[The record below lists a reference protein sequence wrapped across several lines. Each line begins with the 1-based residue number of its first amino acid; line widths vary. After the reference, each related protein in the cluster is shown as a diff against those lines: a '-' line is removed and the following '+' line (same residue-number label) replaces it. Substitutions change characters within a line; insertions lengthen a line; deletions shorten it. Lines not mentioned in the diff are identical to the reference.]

1 MIVALSGVDDRRDCI
16 GGAILPKEATNEI
29 NHDPLFLPPTTSE
42 SNHDKVGESREETRL
57 KVVNLE
63 KVDREQFDEDRGVE
77 ADDGKERFGGNQVSE
92 SSESLSQVTVMIV
105 MMMMM
110 MIVMM
115 ARGDL
120 PCH

>member
-1 MIVALSGVDDRRDCI
+1 M
-16 GGAILPKEATNEI
+16 PKEATNEI

-42 SNHDKVGESREETRL
+42 SNHDKVGESREDTRL

-63 KVDREQFDEDRGVE
+63 KVDGEQFDEDRGVE

-105 MMMMM
+105 MMMM
-110 MIVMM
+110 IVMM
-115 ARGDL
+115 ARSDL

>member
-1 MIVALSGVDDRRDCI
+1 M
-16 GGAILPKEATNEI
+16 PKEATNEI
-29 NHDPLFLPPTTSE
+29 NHDPLFLPPTTS
-42 SNHDKVGESREETRL
+42 DKVGESREEARL

-92 SSESLSQVTVMIV
+92 SSESLSQVMMMIV
-105 MMMMM
+105 MM

-115 ARGDL
+115 AR
-120 PCH
+120 

>member
-1 MIVALSGVDDRRDCI
+1 M
-16 GGAILPKEATNEI
+16 PKEATNEI
-29 NHDPLFLPPTTSE
+29 NHDPLFLPPTASE

-57 KVVNLE
+57 KVVNIE
-63 KVDREQFDEDRGVE
+63 KIDREQFDEDRGVE

-92 SSESLSQVTVMIV
+92 SSESLSQVIVMMMMIV
-105 MMMMM
+105 MMMIVMIVTV

>member
-1 MIVALSGVDDRRDCI
+1 M
-16 GGAILPKEATNEI
+16 PKEATNEI

-42 SNHDKVGESREETRL
+42 SNHDKVGETRL

-63 KVDREQFDEDRGVE
+63 KIDREQFDEDRGVE

-105 MMMMM
+105 MM
-110 MIVMM
+110 